1 MATTAMNL
9 TEIENIWQVYL
20 SNPVYPGKV
29 KLSTVMA
36 DNLND
41 AKKKALSMYP
51 GWSVFTY
58 YESNG
63 PIDRSS
69 TWHNV

>member
-1 MATTAMNL
+1 MVSNVMNL
-9 TEIENIWQVYL
+9 TENENIWQVYL

-51 GWSVFTY
+51 GWSVFNY

-69 TWHNV
+69 T

>member
-1 MATTAMNL
+1 MENNVMNL

-36 DNLND
+36 DNLAS
-41 AKKKALSMYP
+41 AKEKALSMYP
-51 GWSVFTY
+51 GWSVFNY
-58 YESNG
+58 YESNC

-69 TWHNV
+69 TWPNV

>member
-1 MATTAMNL
+1 MVSNVMNL
-9 TEIENIWQVYL
+9 TENENIWQVYL

-29 KLSTVMA
+29 KLSPLMA

-41 AKKKALSMYP
+41 AKEKALSMYP
-51 GWSVFTY
+51 GWSVFNY

-69 TWHNV
+69 TWPNV

>member
-1 MATTAMNL
+1 MNL
-9 TEIENIWQVYL
+9 LEKENVWQVYL

-29 KLSTVMA
+29 KLSTVEA
-36 DNLND
+36 NNLSE
-41 AKKKALSMYP
+41 AKDKAMMMYP
-51 GWSVFTY
+51 GWSVFNY

-69 TWHNV
+69 TWPNV

>member
-1 MATTAMNL
+1 MNNTVMNL
-9 TEIENIWQVYL
+9 NNENIWQVYL

-36 DNLND
+36 DNLSQ
-41 AKKKALSMYP
+41 AKEKALSMYP
-51 GWSVFTY
+51 GWSVFNY

-63 PIDRSS
+63 QLDRSS
-69 TWHNV
+69 TWPNV

>member
-1 MATTAMNL
+1 MVSNVMNL
-9 TEIENIWQVYL
+9 TENENIWQVYL

-36 DNLND
+36 DNLNE
-41 AKKKALSMYP
+41 ANEKALSMYP
-51 GWSVFTY
+51 GWSVFNFFECY
-58 YESNG
+58 G

-69 TWHNV
+69 TWPNV

>member
-1 MATTAMNL
+1 MVNNVMNL
-9 TEIENIWQVYL
+9 TENEKIWQVYL

-36 DNLND
+36 DNLSD
-41 AKKKALSMYP
+41 AKEKALSMYP
-51 GWSVFTY
+51 GWSVFNY

-69 TWHNV
+69 TWPNV

>member
-1 MATTAMNL
+1 MVSNVMNL
-9 TEIENIWQVYL
+9 TENENIRQVYL

-41 AKKKALSMYP
+41 AKEKALSMYP
-51 GWSVFTY
+51 GWSVFNY

-69 TWHNV
+69 TWPNV

>member
-1 MATTAMNL
+1 MVSNVMNL
-9 TEIENIWQVYL
+9 TENENIWQVYL

-41 AKKKALSMYP
+41 AKEKELSMYP
-51 GWSVFTY
+51 GWSVFNY

-69 TWHNV
+69 TWPNV

>member
-1 MATTAMNL
+1 MVSNVMNL
-9 TEIENIWQVYL
+9 TENENIWQVYL

-51 GWSVFTY
+51 GWSVFNY

-63 PIDRSS
+63 PIDR
-69 TWHNV
+69 

>member
-9 TEIENIWQVYL
+9 TEIENLWQVYL

-51 GWSVFTY
+51 GSSVFNY
-58 YESNG
+58 FESNG

-69 TWHNV
+69 TWPNV

>member
-1 MATTAMNL
+1 MVSNVMNL
-9 TEIENIWQVYL
+9 TENENIWQVYL

-51 GWSVFTY
+51 GWSVFNY

-69 TWHNV
+69 PWPNV